1 MAERGIEVTLDLRPA
16 HAVVHADRDRLVQV
30 VVNLLSN
37 AAKFVPDQGGRV
49 LVQLLRQDGG
59 FTLRVEDN
67 GPGVPEAYREAAFE
81 KFRQVG
87 GGLKSKPKGTGLGLT
102 ISRTIIERFAGRIW
116 LEGASLGGA
125 AVCFTLPEAQT
136 ARAAA

>member
-1 MAERGIEVTLDLRPA
+1 M
-16 HAVVHADRDRLVQV
+16 
-30 VVNLLSN
+30 VNLLSN

-102 ISRTIIERFAGRIW
+102 ISRTIIERFGGRIW